1 MFFSGSRQQPVG
13 GRQDAGLVVCCRTLV
28 DRAFGLLGRHR
39 ALAEQFTRFS
49 VVGGIVTV
57 VDFSTYV
64 ALTRGT
70 AFFGRHLLTSAAIAF
85 SVALTSSFIL
95 NTFWTFRAGRDRW
108 LSRAPSF
115 FAVGLIGIAINMA
128 VLSLLISGGVYDLL
142 AKVFAILVSL
152 VWNFTGQRRLT
163 FRS

>member
-1 MFFSGSRQQPVG
+1 MR
-13 GRQDAGLVVCCRTLV
+13 ALV
-28 DRAFGLLGRHR
+28 DKAFGLFGRRH
-39 ALAEQFTRFS
+39 ALARQFVKFS
-49 VVGGIVTV
+49 VVGGIVTAI
-57 VDFSTYV
+57 DFGVYV

-95 NTFWTFRAGRDRW
+95 NTFWTFRAGRGRW
-108 LSRAPSF
+108 LSRAPRF

-128 VLSLLISGGVYDLL
+128 ILSLLISGGMYDLL

-163 FRS
+163 FRG